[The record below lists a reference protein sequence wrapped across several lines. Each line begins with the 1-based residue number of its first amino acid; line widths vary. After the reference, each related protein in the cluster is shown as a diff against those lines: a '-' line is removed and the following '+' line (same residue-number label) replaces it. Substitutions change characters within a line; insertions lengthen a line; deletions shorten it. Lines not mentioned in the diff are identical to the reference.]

1 MDTALTFTVASGLLR
16 AYIEYPKQTQ
26 SYFFIQVLKHKAQFV
41 FWIATKYQSTQLEKQ
56 NSNFFPITINL

>member
-26 SYFFIQVLKHKAQFV
+26 SYFFFIQVLKRKAH
-41 FWIATKYQSTQLEKQ
+41 
-56 NSNFFPITINL
+56 FFSG